1 MAHFLW
7 LLFLLLSS
15 ATACDRC
22 VHRSKASY
30 FSSDSALASGACG
43 YKHLALGLGSGR
55 PAAGGSSLYRQGSG
69 CGACFHIRC
78 KNPKLC
84 TSTGTKVILTDLNPH
99 SQADFVLS
107 SKSFMALAYPSMVRD
122 ILKHGIVDVE
132 YKRVPCEYKNQN
144 IAVRVEESSK
154 HPNYLA
160 IKLLYQGGQ
169 TEVFGINVSQVSPF
183 FPNSKPVSLPI
194 RFPGRNKPIRSSF
207 QVGNQRWIPMRR
219 NYGAVWDTSNAP
231 TGALDFRFAVTHGLD
246 GKWIW
251 AKSVLPANWKPGQ
264 VYDCGVQLTAIK
276 QERSS
281 PCDKGTW

>member
-1 MAHFLW
+1 MAQFLW
-7 LLFLLLSS
+7 LFFLLLSS

-22 VHRSKASY
+22 VHQSKASY
-30 FSSDSALASGACG
+30 FSSDSALSSGACG
-43 YKHLALGLGSGR
+43 YGHLAVGLGSGR
-55 PAAGGSSLYRQGSG
+55 PAAGGSSLYRQGGG

-84 TSTGTKVILTDLNPH
+84 TSTGAKVILTDLNPH

-107 SKSFMALAYPSMVRD
+107 SKAFMALAYPSMVRD

-144 IAVRVEESSK
+144 IAVRVEGSSK

-169 TEVFGINVSQVSPF
+169 TEVFGINVSQV
-183 FPNSKPVSLPI
+183 
-194 RFPGRNKPIRSSF
+194 
-207 QVGNQRWIPMRR
+207 GNPKWIPMRR

-231 TGALDFRFAVTHGLD
+231 KGALDFRFAVTHGFD

-251 AKSVLPANWKPGQ
+251 AKNVLPANWKPGQ
-264 VYDCGVQLTAIK
+264 VYDSGVQLTAIK
-276 QERSS
+276 QERCT